1 MKLFRIYN
9 AARMVN
15 ENNEK
20 IEEDVEITNED
31 SAPEDLEIEDME
43 EKSGD
48 KLKQLRDKIVR
59 LEDEKKQLQDE
70 LQRAKAEFLNA
81 RKRLD
86 EERDR
91 DRVRSRM
98 KHIEELLP
106 LCDSFQMAMSDKEA
120 WEKAEPAWR
129 KGVEGI
135 HTQLMSL
142 LQAYGV
148 TSIHPETGETFDPH
162 KHEAIGTE
170 EVTDEKLED
179 TVVTVVQRGYE
190 MQQGDT
196 TEMIRH
202 ARVTTGT
209 LKESA

>member
-1 MKLFRIYN
+1 
-9 AARMVN
+9 MVN
-15 ENNEK
+15 DHNEK
-20 IEEDVEITNED
+20 HEEDLEITNED
-31 SAPEDLEIEDME
+31 SAPADLEIEEME
-43 EKSGD
+43 EKTGG
-48 KLKQLRDKIVR
+48 KLKQLRDKVSR
-59 LEDEKKQLQDE
+59 LEEEKKQLQDE

-81 RKRLD
+81 RRRLD
-86 EERDR
+86 EERER

-142 LQAYGV
+142 LQSYGV
-148 TSIHPETGETFDPH
+148 RGIHPETGEPFDPH

-170 EVTDEKLED
+170 EVDSPKLED

-190 MQQGDT
+190 MQQGDS

-209 LKESA
+209 LKEST

>member
-1 MKLFRIYN
+1 
-9 AARMVN
+9 MVN
-15 ENNEK
+15 DHNEK
-20 IEEDVEITNED
+20 HEEDLEITNED
-31 SAPEDLEIEDME
+31 SAPADLEIEEME
-43 EKSGD
+43 EKTGG
-48 KLKQLRDKIVR
+48 KLKQLRDKVSR
-59 LEDEKKQLQDE
+59 LEEEKKQLQDE

-81 RKRLD
+81 RRRLD
-86 EERDR
+86 EERER

-142 LQAYGV
+142 LQSYGV
-148 TSIHPETGETFDPH
+148 RGIHPETGEAFDPH

-170 EVTDEKLED
+170 EVDNPKLED

-190 MQQGDT
+190 MQQGDS